1 MEKLRGIRKY
11 RHTLLL
17 AAAAAA
23 LTACGPSGG
32 GKPASPAAESGS
44 AGAAASQAEKNAQT
58 TPSVDGIESIQAY
71 TDGTIY
77 GTGVV
82 EVDVSYRDGVD
93 LSGITPDSYI
103 LEDRGSLSPE
113 FGTLRI
119 SGASVDGNTVK
130 LMISNLPQATE
141 NNQLVYTGD
150 GKTGARERNAF
161 GIYCTGSWYRDESGD
176 IHFGR
181 TDTEHY
187 KANTT
192 GMGWQAR
199 HCLELKLR
207 HAGEAEDK
215 AVCLADEKGEY
226 ASGGLWKE
234 TVDRQFGED
243 GFQSIYDLKITS
255 TGNNASDG
263 TGDPY
268 VRGFYYVP
276 KNYDPAKGM
285 VVVLQGQGISYWKL
299 ADGCDNNGTGIM
311 YDTATV
317 SWKNT
322 GAIVLNIHD
331 RSSALQGGYY
341 EDYDFVLD
349 DVNVMKYFI
358 DSYKVTGPI
367 VIQGNSRGTM
377 ASDAVIKALAGA
389 HYNPK
394 QQAAG
399 WSGELD
405 RRLDKTVYPFH
416 ISAYICQ
423 NGTFGGNIGKNG
435 DPQFNDEAW
444 DAVAKTELRVWCFDG
459 EQDTNNIETT
469 ARYAEACRKAG
480 RDESW
485 INENIRLTG
494 YPSALFYP
502 WGESDHSVTRMN
514 GWYFADSAY
523 YGPDLTIAEDG
534 TIKYR
539 STLKDGAF
547 YTLQCLGAA
556 GGSSKNGYRYRVYD
570 SSFHLW
576 ALGQEKQPAAEES
589 ARTELTEENIPE
601 VDRTLV
607 NRLPLTGYLGQ
618 SIELEGGEK
627 RHVSLYIG
635 RNAPVRCYMTWV
647 NIPDGEDSYSFLK
660 ESGWI
665 DLMDRRRE
673 GVFALE
679 PGDSGWK
686 SAEEEQPY
694 LEAALTAYNDRTWY
708 SNYSTSY
715 MAGYGKGGSALQAF
729 AMAHPTGFISA
740 VFADASDIPD
750 DYISR
755 TGMMTND
762 AQTDILKNAIP
773 LPVWEINAGD
783 AVKSY
788 WLRANYCELSDGQAE
803 GDATV
808 FTQKASCLPTSYMKG
823 VKAQVRLQSG
833 EVPSRTPEFTEKA
846 YAFMSAYTRYEN
858 IWANGNALLLRPDY
872 EELGVEF
879 KTLEDAEGY
888 TREYMVYVPEA
899 IRGSDRIPMVLL
911 MAGNTQTDRV
921 FFDSTAWWQVA
932 DDNGFMIVVPCEQ
945 YNTAANMTWNI
956 TGYQQGS
963 KSAILDDV
971 DFVKKVLEATER
983 DYKVDT
989 SRHYVSG
996 QSFGSMW
1003 TNYCAVYMSDYFTA
1017 FGSTSGPISFAID
1030 ENAATTPV
1038 PVWLFAG
1045 EHDIFDWDFNKDVK
1059 EGFSLKNTVQY
1070 YLKRNGLGELADA
1083 VEESSGRYT
1092 TYTWSTADGVPA
1104 YRFTQTGGRNH
1115 NCIPSEARKIY
1126 EEWFSLWEKDENGK
1140 RLFNGAELK

>member
-1 MEKLRGIRKY
+1 MRSVR
-11 RHTLLL
+11 RR
-17 AAAAAA
+17 
-23 LTACGPSGG
+23 
-32 GKPASPAAESGS
+32 KPASPAAESGS

-93 LSGITPDSYI
+93 LSSITPDSYI
-103 LEDRGSLSPE
+103 LEDHGSLSPE

-243 GFQSIYDLKITS
+243 GFRSIYDLKITS

-263 TGDPY
+263 TGDP
-268 VRGFYYVP
+268 
-276 KNYDPAKGM
+276 
-285 VVVLQGQGISYWKL
+285 
-299 ADGCDNNGTGIM
+299 C
-311 YDTATV
+311 
-317 SWKNT
+317 
-322 GAIVLNIHD
+322 
-331 RSSALQGGYY
+331 
-341 EDYDFVLD
+341 
-349 DVNVMKYFI
+349 
-358 DSYKVTGPI
+358 
-367 VIQGNSRGTM
+367 
-377 ASDAVIKALAGA
+377 
-389 HYNPK
+389 
-394 QQAAG
+394 
-399 WSGELD
+399 
-405 RRLDKTVYPFH
+405 
-416 ISAYICQ
+416 
-423 NGTFGGNIGKNG
+423 
-435 DPQFNDEAW
+435 
-444 DAVAKTELRVWCFDG
+444 
-459 EQDTNNIETT
+459 
-469 ARYAEACRKAG
+469 
-480 RDESW
+480 
-485 INENIRLTG
+485 
-494 YPSALFYP
+494 
-502 WGESDHSVTRMN
+502 
-514 GWYFADSAY
+514 
-523 YGPDLTIAEDG
+523 
-534 TIKYR
+534 
-539 STLKDGAF
+539 
-547 YTLQCLGAA
+547 
-556 GGSSKNGYRYRVYD
+556 
-570 SSFHLW
+570 
-576 ALGQEKQPAAEES
+576 
-589 ARTELTEENIPE
+589 
-601 VDRTLV
+601 
-607 NRLPLTGYLGQ
+607 
-618 SIELEGGEK
+618 
-627 RHVSLYIG
+627 
-635 RNAPVRCYMTWV
+635 
-647 NIPDGEDSYSFLK
+647 
-660 ESGWI
+660 
-665 DLMDRRRE
+665 
-673 GVFALE
+673 VFALE

-729 AMAHPTGFISA
+729 AMAHPTGVISA

-788 WLRANYCELSDGQAE
+788 WLRANYCELSDGQAD

-808 FTQKASCLPTSYMKG
+808 FTQKASCLPTSYMKS

-989 SRHYVSG
+989 SRRYVSG

-1083 VEESSGRYT
+1083 VEESNGRYT

-1126 EEWFSLWEKDENGK
+1126 EEWLSLWEKDENGK